1 MAALVVGGIYEHRIV
16 CFIAGQLGINILH
29 GRIESLVAPNPT
41 DQLYVNA
48 VELALAPLY
57 KACLPNTAGAWRG
70 VGVRQVGVAV
80 AGVEVF
86 STASTN
92 AGNGTTPAL
101 PKQVAGIISKKTDLS
116 GRKNRGRLYIPFPRE
131 EDNTTD
137 GRPDATYIAAMQA
150 IADWYKGDA
159 TNIREVTVLGG
170 GIARVRFG
178 IYHRSDLS
186 FTPCTNF
193 VVRGEWANQ
202 RRRGGYG
209 RTNVL
214 PF

>member
-1 MAALVVGGIYEHRIV
+1 MGVMVVGGIYEHRIV
-16 CFIAGQLGINILH
+16 CFIPPQLGINVVH
-29 GRIESLVAPNPT
+29 GRIESLVAPNAT
-41 DQLYVNA
+41 EQLYVDA

-57 KACLPNTAGAWRG
+57 KSCLPATAGAWRG
-70 VGVRQVGVAV
+70 VGVRQVGIAQP
-80 AGVEVF
+80 GVEVF

-92 AGNGTTPAL
+92 AGNGTTVAL
-101 PKQVAGIISKKTDLS
+101 PKQAAGIISKKTDLS
-116 GRKNRGRLYIPFPRE
+116 GKKNRGRMYIPFPRE

-137 GRPDATYIAAMQA
+137 GKPDPSYLTLLQF
-150 IADWYKGDA
+150 IADWFKGSPA
-159 TNIREVTVLGG
+159 PIRTVTVAGG
-170 GIARVRFG
+170 GQVNVRFG

-193 VVRGEWANQ
+193 VVRNTWGNQ
-202 RRRGGYG
+202 RRRGDYG